1 MYFLVYAI
9 FMCELQKI
17 FSLLMQL
24 FMGHIVPCLH
34 FIEKEN
40 IFSSCVSSILFFLK
54 TWFVSFYLSLPPLFF
69 LKTVFPK
76 TYFIFSIFIGG
87 EIFFNLCGSQGELFL
102 FSVTLL
108 RMFSVYLQIRQ
119 SLSIHDKKG
128 ETQMTYLFCLGGEY
142 KNFLMYL
149 TQGESQNLF

>member
-1 MYFLVYAI
+1 MYFLVYAFFI
-9 FMCELQKI
+9 CELQKI
-17 FSLLMQL
+17 FFLRDMMDNQCEIVSLLMQL
-24 FMGHIVPCLH
+24 FMGYIVPCLH
-34 FIEKEN
+34 FTEREN
-40 IFSSCVSSILFFLK
+40 IFSSRVSPTQFLWFGVCV
-54 TWFVSFYLSLPPLFF
+54 FYLSLPPLFF

-102 FSVTLL
+102 FSLTLL

-128 ETQMTYLFCLGGEY
+128 R
-142 KNFLMYL
+142 
-149 TQGESQNLF
+149 SR